1 MSENLIGF
9 FYLITMGDLV
19 RKLGT
24 EKSVDLMKDF
34 DLIVDKY
41 RKIADASGYHGELR
55 FQKEGGFTV
64 IFVEIK
70 TDDNTEE

>member
-1 MSENLIGF
+1 
-9 FYLITMGDLV
+9 
-19 RKLGT
+19 
-24 EKSVDLMKDF
+24 MKDF

-64 IFVEIK
+64 VFVEIK
-70 TDDNTEE
+70 TDENTEE

>member
-1 MSENLIGF
+1 MEH
-9 FYLITMGDLV
+9 V
-19 RKLGT
+19 RKLGQ
-24 EKSVDLMKDF
+24 EKTINITKDF

-41 RKIADASGYHGELR
+41 RQIADASGYKGELR

-70 TDDNTEE
+70 KD

>member
-1 MSENLIGF
+1 
-9 FYLITMGDLV
+9 MGDLV

-41 RKIADASGYHGELR
+41 RKIADASGYHGELK

-64 IFVEIK
+64 VFVEIK
-70 TDDNTEE
+70 TNDNTER

>member
-1 MSENLIGF
+1 
-9 FYLITMGDLV
+9 MGDLV

-70 TDDNTEE
+70 KDDNLEE

>member
-64 IFVEIK
+64 VFVEIK
-70 TDDNTEE
+70 TDNNMER

>member
-1 MSENLIGF
+1 
-9 FYLITMGDLV
+9 MGDLV
-19 RKLGT
+19 RKLGM
-24 EKSVDLMKDF
+24 EKTVNITKDF

-55 FQKEGGFTV
+55 FQKEGGFTI

-70 TDDNTEE
+70 TDENLEE

>member
-1 MSENLIGF
+1 
-9 FYLITMGDLV
+9 MGELV

-24 EKSVDLMKDF
+24 EKSVDIINHF

-41 RKIADASGYHGELR
+41 RKIADASGYHGELK

-64 IFVEIK
+64 IFVDIK
-70 TDDNTEE
+70 TDDNLEE

>member
-9 FYLITMGDLV
+9 FYLITMSDLV

-34 DLIVDKY
+34 NLIVDKY

-64 IFVEIK
+64 VFVEIK
-70 TDDNTEE
+70 TDDNLER

>member
-1 MSENLIGF
+1 
-9 FYLITMGDLV
+9 MGDLV

-24 EKSVDLMKDF
+24 EKGVDLMKDF

-41 RKIADASGYHGELR
+41 RKIADASGYYGELR

-70 TDDNTEE
+70 TDDNTER